1 LARSLFLYGLSN
13 GWIKRGKPVVEC
25 SSGSTAISEAYFARL
40 LRLRFIAVAPR
51 TTAKPKIEAIEFF
64 GGEGRLVEPAQIYD
78 EGRRKSMRL
87 LAISGSLRRASIN
100 TAALEA
106 LARLAPEGVKVLLY
120 RDLEKLW
127 PFNPDDDIEDKAK
140 PEPVETL
147 CALVDASDALVIAAP
162 EYAQGLPGA
171 LKNALD
177 WLVASET
184 FAGKPTALIN
194 TSPRAFHAQAS
205 LREILSTM
213 AARLIPE
220 AFVSLSLT
228 GDAATADD
236 ILPDTVCTGR
246 LTESLEAL
254 IAAIRG

>member
-1 LARSLFLYGLSN
+1 MSDFPSQT
-13 GWIKRGKPVVEC
+13 KP
-25 SSGSTAISEAYFARL
+25 
-40 LRLRFIAVAPR
+40 
-51 TTAKPKIEAIEFF
+51 
-64 GGEGRLVEPAQIYD
+64 
-78 EGRRKSMRL
+78 MRV
-87 LAISGSLRRASIN
+87 LAISGSLRRASTN

-106 LARLAPEGVKVLLY
+106 LARLAPEGVKLLLY
-120 RDLEKLW
+120 RDLAKLP
-127 PFNPDDDIEDKAK
+127 PFNPDDDIEDKPK
-140 PEPVETL
+140 PELVETL
-147 CALVDASDALVIAAP
+147 RALVDASDALVIAAP
-162 EYAQGLPGA
+162 EYAHGLPGG

-220 AFVSLSLT
+220 AFASVSLT
-228 GDAATADD
+228 GKTVTVED
-236 ILPDTVCTGR
+236 ILADSGCARR

-254 IAAIRG
+254 IAATRAG

>member
-1 LARSLFLYGLSN
+1 MSDFP
-13 GWIKRGKPVVEC
+13 PVM
-25 SSGSTAISEAYFARL
+25 
-40 LRLRFIAVAPR
+40 
-51 TTAKPKIEAIEFF
+51 
-64 GGEGRLVEPAQIYD
+64 
-78 EGRRKSMRL
+78 KSVRV
-87 LAISGSLRRASIN
+87 LAISGSLRRASTN

-106 LARLAPEGVKVLLY
+106 LARLAPEGVKVLVY
-120 RDLEKLW
+120 GDLTKLP
-127 PFNPDDDIEDKAK
+127 PFNPDHDMEDKPK
-140 PEPVETL
+140 PEPIETL
-147 CALVDASDALVIAAP
+147 RALVDASDALVIAAP
-162 EYAQGLPGA
+162 EYAHGLPGA

-220 AFVSLSLT
+220 AFVSISLT
-228 GDAATADD
+228 GKAATPDD
-236 ILPDTVCTGR
+236 ILADTVCTRR

-254 IAAIRG
+254 LAAAKG

>member
-1 LARSLFLYGLSN
+1 MGGDSMSD
-13 GWIKRGKPVVEC
+13 IPSPTKPIRV
-25 SSGSTAISEAYFARL
+25 
-40 LRLRFIAVAPR
+40 
-51 TTAKPKIEAIEFF
+51 
-64 GGEGRLVEPAQIYD
+64 
-78 EGRRKSMRL
+78 
-87 LAISGSLRRASIN
+87 LAISGSLRRASTN

-106 LARLAPEGVKVLLY
+106 LARLAPEGVKVLVY
-120 RDLEKLW
+120 GDLAKLP
-127 PFNPDDDIEDKAK
+127 PFNPDDDIEDKPK

-147 CALVDASDALVIAAP
+147 RALVDASDALVIAAP
-162 EYAQGLPGA
+162 EYAHGLPGA

-220 AFVSLSLT
+220 AFVSISLT
-228 GDAATADD
+228 GKAVTADD
-236 ILPDTVCTGR
+236 VLADAVCARR

-254 IAAIRG
+254 IAAAKG

>member
-1 LARSLFLYGLSN
+1 MSEFPSSM
-13 GWIKRGKPVVEC
+13 KP
-25 SSGSTAISEAYFARL
+25 
-40 LRLRFIAVAPR
+40 
-51 TTAKPKIEAIEFF
+51 
-64 GGEGRLVEPAQIYD
+64 
-78 EGRRKSMRL
+78 MRL
-87 LAISGSLRRASIN
+87 LAISGSLRRASTN

-120 RDLEKLW
+120 RDLAKLP
-127 PFNPDDDIEDKAK
+127 PFNPDNDLEDGPK

-147 CALVDASDALVIAAP
+147 RALVSVSDALVIAAP
-162 EYAQGLPGA
+162 EYAHGLPGG

-184 FAGKPTALIN
+184 FAGKPTALLN

-220 AFVSLSLT
+220 AFMSISLT
-228 GDAATADD
+228 GKGVTADD
-236 ILPDTVCTGR
+236 ILAETVCTRR